1 MGIFLTPACLP
12 FRENCRCHRSG
23 WLGMVKKIAFAWVA
37 VSLLA
42 GCSLFGEFAPAED
55 QGYFEPKSAAAQ
67 DPYWQRFYELEQ
79 EIARL
84 KAKLGEPSTPV
95 AAQANPQASESVADD
110 FLARLRQKADQ
121 AVKVIDKAIA
131 SIDQLPAQQPS
142 QDPAPSHEVDYAVTE
157 ISPQVAVA
165 GSVQRNREG
174 DVVTQVTYTQSR
186 QPQYNYSL
194 VYIYPEPKPW
204 NDMWDKLEAANEQD
218 KWRGSNP
225 DKPSYFIY
233 VGAYLHEGDAVKRH
247 DSLVTILG
255 EGPQVRTNVQ
265 SAALAAN

>member
-1 MGIFLTPACLP
+1 
-12 FRENCRCHRSG
+12 
-23 WLGMVKKIAFAWVA
+23 MVKKIAFVGVA
-37 VSLLA
+37 VGLLA
-42 GCSLFGEFAPAED
+42 GCSLFGEFVPTED
-55 QGYFEPKSAAAQ
+55 QGYFQPKSAATQ

-84 KAKLGEPSTPV
+84 KAKMGEPSTP
-95 AAQANPQASESVADD
+95 ASTQPSPRASDSIAQD
-110 FLARLRQKADQ
+110 FLARLQQQADQ
-121 AVKVIDKAIA
+121 AVQVIDNAIA
-131 SIDQLPAQQPS
+131 SIDKLPTQQVSQATLPAEQ
-142 QDPAPSHEVDYAVTE
+142 ADYAVAE

-174 DVVTQVTYTQSR
+174 EVVTQVTYTQSR

-233 VGAYLHEGDAVKRH
+233 VGAYLYEGDAVKRH